1 VLPDWDLAKKENIIA
16 TPHMAY
22 YTKEALR
29 RIMQI
34 SLDNLFDFLS
44 GKTPRHCLKEECIK
58 NYKGCR

>member
-1 VLPDWDLAKKENIIA
+1 
-16 TPHMAY
+16 MAY

-34 SLDNLFDFLS
+34 SLDNLFDFLN